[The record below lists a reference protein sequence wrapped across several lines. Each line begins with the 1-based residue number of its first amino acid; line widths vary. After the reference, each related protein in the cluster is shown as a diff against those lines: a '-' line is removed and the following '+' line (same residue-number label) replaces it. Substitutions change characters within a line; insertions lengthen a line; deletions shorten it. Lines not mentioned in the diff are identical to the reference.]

1 MSLEGSQIPAE
12 ARIGQIMTRID
23 RLSGDEAGTQNLP
36 VSDKQAQ
43 NFQAMVSMMQSQM
56 YGDALN
62 NPDDKDSDNSMMMGM
77 NPMMS
82 GMMPGMM
89 GGDMNSMM
97 AAMMGGGNV
106 NPMSGM
112 MGMGFNPAMMKA
124 QSSYQR
130 SPTSGPQEVLFPLK
144 GQISSEY
151 GERTHPITGDKHFHS
166 GVDIAAPKGS
176 PIRMPYDGKVVY
188 VGQVDGFGKNTV
200 IVAHENQVQ
209 PDGKIL
215 YSIFGHNDN
224 VFVNQGEYIKQ
235 GDIVASVGSDGHSTG
250 PHLHW
255 ETRVAPVGL
264 AGREV
269 FNRNLSMTIN
279 PMTLA

>member
-23 RLSGDEAGTQNLP
+23 RLSGGEAGAQTLP
-36 VSDKQAQ
+36 VSDKQTQ

-56 YGDALN
+56 YGEALSD
-62 NPDDKDSDNSMMMGM
+62 PDDKDSSNSMMGM
-77 NPMMS
+77 NPMM
-82 GMMPGMM
+82 MPGMM
-89 GGDMNSMM
+89 GGMGTDMNSMM
-97 AAMMGGGNV
+97 AAMMGGNM
-106 NPMSGM
+106 NPMMSM
-112 MGMGFNPAMMKA
+112 MGMGLNPAMKQA
-124 QSSYQR
+124 SAIGQQSR
-130 SPTSGPQEVLFPLK
+130 TSGPQELLFPLK

-224 VFVNQGEYIKQ
+224 VFVSQGEYIKQ
-235 GDIVASVGSDGHSTG
+235 GDILASVGSDGHSTG

-255 ETRVAPVGL
+255 ETRVAAPGL

-269 FNRNLSMTIN
+269 FNRNLSMTVN